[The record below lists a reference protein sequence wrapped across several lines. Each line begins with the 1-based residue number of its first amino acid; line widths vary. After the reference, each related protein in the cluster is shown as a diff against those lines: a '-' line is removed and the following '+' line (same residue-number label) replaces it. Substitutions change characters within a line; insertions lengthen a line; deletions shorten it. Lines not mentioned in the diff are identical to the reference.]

1 MVMKIAVIG
10 SFLIAIL
17 HSILFYGQN
26 LGLSVL
32 LFSIAIG
39 VFIIYILYKNNKIKN
54 TKALKLI
61 IPILLISV
69 TYLIFNNKFL
79 GIFNIIILI
88 ILFSLMIVM
97 LLFEKTN
104 IQLILKKILYLILG
118 SIEFVEESFSSIIE
132 QIKNLF
138 KMKKSNKKSKIILKK
153 IILGIVISIPLI
165 VIILILLSSADQI
178 FSNQLQELFR
188 KIFNLNIFTLDSITN
203 LIFRIIIII
212 LISIY
217 LIALIYNIIEDD
229 FCENDINEIK
239 IKKVDKIIGNTILII
254 LNIIYLIFC
263 YIQISVLFMN
273 VSNIDNFDYAN
284 YARQGFFQLMAV
296 SIINLIIILITSRKN
311 NSKLDLTKIL
321 NIILAL
327 FTIIILI
334 SSFYR
339 MYLYEQEYGYTFL
352 RLIVYFALATEA
364 ILIIPTIL
372 YILGMKINLPKIYF
386 VVIIIMYIIIN
397 YINIDN
403 VIAKKN
409 IDKYLEN
416 NNKNYEIDIQY
427 LQTLSIDAIPQLE
440 RLLNINDDNIK
451 QSIEIYFKNQKN
463 NLQDINICN
472 FNINR
477 IIAKN
482 ILNKY

>member
-1 MVMKIAVIG
+1 MRIAVIG

-39 VFIIYILYKNNKIKN
+39 IFLIYILYKNNKIKN

-61 IPILLISV
+61 IPILLISA

-104 IQLILKKILYLILG
+104 IQLIIKKILYLILG
-118 SIEFVEESFSSIIE
+118 PIEFVEESFSSIIE

-138 KMKKSNKKSKIILKK
+138 KKKKSNKKSKMILKK

-165 VIILILLSSADQI
+165 VIVLMLLSSADQI
-178 FSNQLQELFR
+178 FSDQLQELFK
-188 KIFNLNIFTLDSITN
+188 KIFNLNIFTVDSITN
-203 LIFRIIIII
+203 LIFRIIIIVF
-212 LISIY
+212 ISIY
-217 LIALIYNIIEDD
+217 LIALMYNIIEDN
-229 FCENDINEIK
+229 FCDNDINEIK
-239 IKKVDKIIGNTILII
+239 IKKIDKIIGNTILII

-273 VSNIDNFDYAN
+273 VSNIDSFNYAN

-311 NSKLDLTKIL
+311 NNKLDLTKLL

-364 ILIIPTIL
+364 ILIIPTIM
-372 YILGMKINLPKIYF
+372 YILGIKINLPKIYF
-386 VVIIIMYIIIN
+386 VVILVMYIIIN

-409 IDKYLEN
+409 IDKYLED
-416 NNKNYEIDIQY
+416 NKNYEIDVQY

-440 RLLNINDDNIK
+440 RLLNINDENIK
-451 QSIEIYFKNQKN
+451 QNIEIYFQNQKN